1 MKKILLL
8 SLLFISCDNPEN
20 HGNLSI
26 FKTPTSEQFN
36 KWLEIDSIYIDMV
49 TPMVKV
55 YKGSAKLNFNGNP
68 WENKSF
74 QSEYSDLTWREL
86 YDYVIYSKEI
96 YNELGYQEGGKF
108 LDSLNNRFD
117 QMRDDL
123 IIWKDSRD

>member
-1 MKKILLL
+1 MKKLLLL
-8 SLLFISCDNPEN
+8 SLIFISCDNPEN

-26 FKTPTSEQFN
+26 FKTPTPEQFD
-36 KWLEIDSIYIDMV
+36 KWLEIDSLYIDMV

-86 YDYVIYSKEI
+86 YNYVIYSKEI
-96 YNELGYQEGGKF
+96 YNELGYQEGEKF

-123 IIWKDSRD
+123 ITWKDSRD

>member
-1 MKKILLL
+1 MKKLLLL

-26 FKTPTSEQFN
+26 FDTPSSEQFD
-36 KWLEIDSIYIDMV
+36 KWLEIDSVYIDMV
-49 TPMVKV
+49 SPMVKV

-86 YDYVIYSKEI
+86 YAKEI
-96 YNELGYQEGGKF
+96 YNELGYQEGEKF

-123 IIWKDSRD
+123 ITWKEE

>member
-1 MKKILLL
+1 MKKLLLL

-26 FKTPTSEQFN
+26 FETPTSEQFD
-36 KWLEIDSIYIDMV
+36 KWLEIDSVYIDMV
-49 TPMVKV
+49 SPMVKV

-74 QSEYSDLTWREL
+74 QSKYSDLTWREL

-96 YNELGYQEGGKF
+96 YNELGYQEGEKF

-123 IIWKDSRD
+123 ITWKEE

>member
-1 MKKILLL
+1 MKKLLILSFLI
-8 SLLFISCDNPEN
+8 ISCDNREN

-26 FKTPTSEQFN
+26 FETPSSEQFD
-36 KWLEIDSIYIDMV
+36 KWLEIDSVYIDMV

-96 YNELGYQEGGKF
+96 YNELGYQEGEKF

-123 IIWKDSRD
+123 ITWKDSKD

>member
-1 MKKILLL
+1 MKKLLLL
-8 SLLFISCDNPEN
+8 SVLFISCDNPEN

-26 FKTPTSEQFN
+26 FETPSSEQFD
-36 KWLEIDSIYIDMV
+36 KWLEVDSVYIDMV
-49 TPMVKV
+49 SPMVKV

-74 QSEYSDLTWREL
+74 QSKYSDLTWREL
-86 YDYVIYSKEI
+86 YYYFIYSKEI
-96 YNELGYQEGGKF
+96 YNELGYQEGEKF

-123 IIWKDSRD
+123 ITWKEE

>member
-36 KWLEIDSIYIDMV
+36 KWLEIDSVYIDMV

>member
-1 MKKILLL
+1 MKKLLLL
-8 SLLFISCDNPEN
+8 SLIFISCDNLEN

-26 FKTPTSEQFN
+26 FKTPTPEQFD
-36 KWLEIDSIYIDMV
+36 KWLEIDSVYIDMV
-49 TPMVKV
+49 SPMVKV

-96 YNELGYQEGGKF
+96 YNELGYQEGEKF

-123 IIWKDSRD
+123 ITWKDSGD